1 MEQSSELRAEYEK
14 KLKECE
20 ESGDSKGKA
29 AILYELAKLEISEGN
44 QEQALLMLMEAYSR
58 FQKLGESKGHCF
70 AGELLGQL
78 LFVSGN
84 REDGLAV
91 VRESFRGFTEMG
103 MPEEAEKTGQLLA
116 VMEEH
121 AAADG

>member
-1 MEQSSELRAEYEK
+1 MDQSVNLKAELEV

-20 ESGDSKGKA
+20 KNSDSRGKA
-29 AILYELAKLEISEGN
+29 ATLHEMAKLEVSEGN

-58 FQKLGESKGHCF
+58 FQKLGDSKGHCF

-84 REDGLAV
+84 QQDGLAV
-91 VRESFRGFTEMG
+91 VREALRGFTEMG
-103 MPEEAEKTGQLLA
+103 MSGEADKTAQLLA
-116 VMEEH
+116 AMEEH
-121 AAADG
+121 AAV

>member
-1 MEQSSELRAEYEK
+1 MDQSESIRAELEKRLAEYEK
-14 KLKECE
+14 N
-20 ESGDSKGKA
+20 GDSKGKA
-29 AILYELAKLEISEGN
+29 EVLYEIAKLEISAGN

-91 VRESFRGFTEMG
+91 VREALRGFTEMS
-103 MPEEAEKTGQLLA
+103 MTEEAEKTGHLLA

-121 AAADG
+121 VPD

>member
-1 MEQSSELRAEYEK
+1 MDQSESIRAELEKKLAEYEK
-14 KLKECE
+14 
-20 ESGDSKGKA
+20 SGDSKGKA
-29 AILYELAKLEISEGN
+29 EVLYEIAKLEIADGN

-58 FQKLGESKGHCF
+58 FQQIGESKGHCF

-91 VRESFRGFTEMG
+91 VREALRGFTEMG
-103 MPEEAEKTGQLLA
+103 MSVEAEKTGQLVA

-121 AAADG
+121 VAG

>member
-1 MEQSSELRAEYEK
+1 MDQVKELRAEYES
-14 KLKECE
+14 KLKECDKN
-20 ESGDSKGKA
+20 GDSKGKA
-29 AILYELAKLEISEGN
+29 EILYEMAKLEVSEGN

-58 FQKLGESKGHCF
+58 FQKLGESKAHCF

-91 VRESFRGFTEMG
+91 VREAFRGFTEMG
-103 MPEEAEKTGQLLA
+103 MAEEAEKTGQLLA

-121 AAADG
+121 AVG

>member
-1 MEQSSELRAEYEK
+1 MDQAVKLKAELEA

-20 ESGDSKGKA
+20 VNNDSCEKA
-29 AILYELAKLEISEGN
+29 KTLYELAKLEVAGGN
-44 QEQALLMLMEAYSR
+44 QEQALLMLMESYSR
-58 FQKLGESKGHCF
+58 FQKLGDSKGHCF

-84 REDGLAV
+84 QQDGLAV
-91 VRESFRGFTEMG
+91 VREALRGFTEMG
-103 MPEEAEKTGQLLA
+103 MTAEAEKTGQLLA

-121 AAADG
+121 LVGA

>member
-1 MEQSSELRAEYEK
+1 MDQSADLKAEYEK
-14 KLKECE
+14 KLKEYE
-20 ESGDSKGKA
+20 QSGDSKGKA
-29 AILYELAKLEISEGN
+29 ETLYEMAKLEISKGN

-84 REDGLAV
+84 RQDGLAV
-91 VRESFRGFTEMG
+91 VREAFRGFTEMG
-103 MPEEAEKTGQLLA
+103 MAEEAEKTGQLLA

-121 AAADG
+121 AAGE

>member
-1 MEQSSELRAEYEK
+1 MDQSADLKAEYENR
-14 KLKECE
+14 LKECE
-20 ESGDSKGKA
+20 KNGDSKGKA
-29 AILYELAKLEISEGN
+29 ETLYEMAKLEISEGN

-84 REDGLAV
+84 IQDGLAV

-103 MPEEAEKTGQLLA
+103 MTEEAEKTYQLLA

-121 AAADG
+121 AAGQ